1 MLDSLDTLI
10 AFVLIMLVVSLL
22 ITIVVQMCA
31 AALNLRGWN
40 LLMGL
45 KKTFAVIVPDAA
57 QGQSPFAVIDLGRE
71 KQREELAD
79 YLLKGGFL
87 SDSFLKSSWAKFWN
101 RATAV
106 RPSELFDALHRI
118 AIGKEPAPENLKD
131 NAQQL
136 LVALGV
142 DPQTIQG
149 TQKKITDAEAEADKP
164 MSAVMRS
171 FTKTKR
177 HEDLQSRHA

>member
-22 ITIVVQMCA
+22 ITIAVQIA
-31 AALNLRGWN
+31 ASLLNLRGWN
-40 LLMGL
+40 LLVGL
-45 KKTFAVIVPDAA
+45 KNPFVVIASDTGEGVSRYAVINHQTND
-57 QGQSPFAVIDLGRE
+57 
-71 KQREELAD
+71 QRKELAR
-79 YLLKGGFL
+79 YLLKGILL
-87 SDSFLKSSWAKFWN
+87 SDSFLPWWLTIWRHTSAI
-101 RATAV
+101 
-106 RPSELFDALHRI
+106 RPGELFDAIHRI